1 MYKKLLQ
8 FFKSTSVLKF
18 TGTKNA
24 TFKKNRIKMPS
35 LQWKRKNI
43 FTFMRNINMNFLR
56 QIPWK
61 ISWSSLATQAT
72 IGIILICVVPLS
84 LIGWY
89 FTKQTMESLTQAA
102 IDKNNKVADR
112 IASDIGSN
120 IQSKKNFLM
129 ITSSTAAIRELDKE
143 AVKNYLAQVKP
154 YYGSNEALFVAQK
167 DGMQIWRTDS
177 GTLVNIADRSYFQK
191 NLQGAVEFSDPIH
204 SKVNNQLTII
214 ASVPIF
220 GADNKVQGALG
231 ANLSMQNVN
240 NVVEQILSQ
249 NPGYSITIINKSRV
263 PLFYQSDSSA
273 VEESKQLNEE
283 YYKEAVEKQT
293 GNTVGV
299 FRNQE
304 YFISYRPIANTD
316 WIAVSAY
323 SKDTALQA
331 AFDVIENST
340 KIIFFMIIMLLIIG
354 LFVMRKALAP
364 LQKLA
369 EGADIVAQGNLTHT
383 MDNYKHDEL
392 GHVATAFNSMTVSLK
407 DIVQSVKQSSAH
419 VLEAT
424 NTVAATSEQSRVG
437 SIQVSQ
443 SVAAI
448 AEQIAKQGK
457 DTKTTEELLQKLVAI
472 TAGVSDSIHQ
482 TAEFTDACSLAAT
495 QGQQVINDT
504 VTKMQ
509 NIKGLVA
516 STAKTVGVLGESTR
530 EISTITGM
538 ITEIAKQTNLLALN
552 AAIEAARAGDAGRG
566 FAVVA
571 DEVRKLAEQSATAT
585 KSISSIIN
593 KIQSESSGA
602 VLAMQQSFENVEQGV
617 EVAQSSGMAFKKIV
631 EAIGHVQQ
639 KANAIIS
646 ETESQVRL
654 CRDAMETVTN
664 INALAANNTSG
675 AQEIATVCEEQA
687 ACAQDITSSTE
698 KLQEMAYKL
707 ETLVMQ
713 FKA

>member
-1 MYKKLLQ
+1 MYKKLVQ
-8 FFKSTSVLKF
+8 FLKSTSVLKF
-18 TGTKNA
+18 TGTKHA
-24 TFKKNRIKMPS
+24 RFKKN
-35 LQWKRKNI
+35 RKNI
-43 FTFMRNINMNFLR
+43 FTFLRNSNINFLR
-56 QIPWK
+56 QISWK

-72 IGIILICVVPLS
+72 VGIILICVVPLS

-112 IASDIGSN
+112 IASDIGAN

-129 ITSSTAAIRELDKE
+129 ITSSTAAIRGMDKE

-177 GTLVNIADRSYFQK
+177 GALVNIADRSYFQK

-220 GADNKVQGALG
+220 GTDNKVQGALG

-249 NPGYSITIINKSRV
+249 NPGYSITIINKNRV
-263 PLFYQSDSSA
+263 PLFYQSDSLA
-273 VEESKQLNEE
+273 VEESKQLNED

-293 GNTVGV
+293 GNTIGM

-323 SKDTALQA
+323 SKDTALQS

-340 KIIFFMIIMLLIIG
+340 KITFFMIIMLLIIG
-354 LFVMRKALAP
+354 LLVMRKALAP

-392 GHVATAFNSMTVSLK
+392 GHVATAFNSMTISLR

-457 DTKTTEELLQKLVAI
+457 DTKTTEELLQTLVTI

-617 EVAQSSGMAFKKIV
+617 EIAQSSGMAFKKIV
-631 EAIGHVQQ
+631 EAISHVQQ

-654 CRDAMETVTN
+654 CRDAMETVTS
-664 INALAANNTSG
+664 INTLAANNTSG

>member
-1 MYKKLLQ
+1 
-8 FFKSTSVLKF
+8 
-18 TGTKNA
+18 
-24 TFKKNRIKMPS
+24 MPS
-35 LQWKRKNI
+35 LQWKRKNV
-43 FTFMRNINMNFLR
+43 FTFVRNRNINFLR
-56 QIPWK
+56 QISWK

-112 IASDIGSN
+112 IASDIGAN

-129 ITSSTAAIRELDKE
+129 ITSSTAAIRGMDKE

-154 YYGSNEALFVAQK
+154 YYGSNEALFIAQK

-177 GTLVNIADRSYFQK
+177 GALVNIADRSYFQK

-220 GADNKVQGALG
+220 GTDNKVQGALG

-249 NPGYSITIINKSRV
+249 NPGYSITIINKNRV
-263 PLFYQSDSSA
+263 PIFYQSDSSA
-273 VEESKQLNEE
+273 VEESKQLNED
-283 YYKEAVEKQT
+283 YYKEAVERQT
-293 GNTVGV
+293 GNTIGMS
-299 FRNQE
+299 RNQE

-340 KIIFFMIIMLLIIG
+340 KITFFMIIMLLLIG

-383 MDNYKHDEL
+383 MDNYRHDEL
-392 GHVATAFNSMTVSLK
+392 GHVATAFNSMTVSLR

-472 TAGVSDSIHQ
+472 TAGVSDSIQQ

-571 DEVRKLAEQSATAT
+571 DEVRKLAEQSAMAT

-617 EVAQSSGMAFKKIV
+617 EIAQSSGMAFKKIV
-631 EAIGHVQQ
+631 EAISYVQQ

-654 CRDAMETVTN
+654 CRDAMETVTS
-664 INALAANNTSG
+664 INTLAANNTSG